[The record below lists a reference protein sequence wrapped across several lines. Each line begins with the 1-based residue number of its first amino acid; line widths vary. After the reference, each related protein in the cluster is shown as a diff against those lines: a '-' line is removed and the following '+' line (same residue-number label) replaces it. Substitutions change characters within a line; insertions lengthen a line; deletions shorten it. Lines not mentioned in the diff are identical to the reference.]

1 MKKLGLFLIIC
12 GFFGIAGIASA
23 DVSYT
28 RIPSGYYITN
38 PVSVS
43 VSFDNWDFL
52 GPYFGTPNYWTL
64 QAASTLRDVFLSP
77 SNCVA
82 STTLS
87 LSATFNFNIGE
98 EVQLIYIGGY
108 DTLEHCQNAESTGG
122 EEGGMGY
129 YWLEGANG
137 EHFISEEFPIIF
149 TIGVPSLYSL
159 PMASTSDITANV
171 GTLFSDL
178 WVIIATACGI
188 PLGFF
193 VIRRVIGLF

>member
-12 GFFGIAGIASA
+12 GFFGIAGIAFA

-28 RIPSGYYITN
+28 RTPSGYLTRN
-38 PVSVS
+38 PIHIS
-43 VSFDNWDFL
+43 VSFDDFSD
-52 GPYFGTPNYWTL
+52 FGDYPDVAYW
-64 QAASTLRDVFLSP
+64 
-77 SNCVA
+77 
-82 STTLS
+82 
-87 LSATFNFNIGE
+87 G
-98 EVQLIYIGGY
+98 
-108 DTLEHCQNAESTGG
+108 
-122 EEGGMGY
+122 
-129 YWLEGANG
+129 
-137 EHFISEEFPIIF
+137 F
-149 TIGVPSLYSL
+149 TIGGSVGEPSSICVSTTTKSISEDFWLPVGGKAIVVRLLGTAIEIEPPCDNAAEPTYNFEGTDDPENPIFEIISDSLYSL